1 MSQPFDSFV
10 VFAAMRTGSN
20 FLESNLNAID
30 GVTCHGEVFNPG
42 FIGRWNEQEA
52 FGQTI
57 AQRNANPM
65 AFLAQMRAATPGLC
79 GFRFFHEHDAR
90 VFSPVLLDRRCAKVV
105 LTRNPVDSYVSLKIA
120 QETGQWKLTNARRA
134 RSGQATFDANDFIR
148 YLDEQQG
155 WQLAILNGLQASGQ
169 TAFWIDY
176 EDLQDVSVLNGLAA
190 FLGAPGRLDALDPT
204 LKKQNPEDLAE
215 KVANFAEMEAALAR
229 LDRFNLGR
237 TPNFEPRRQAGI
249 PGYLAAGPLVYMPVR
264 GGPEARVAAW
274 LAQVGGLTGD
284 FNQKSLRQWMRA
296 HPGFRSFTVLRHP
309 LLRAHAALFG
319 HVLPGETPDL
329 RQGFERTM
337 QVSLPNPARVQTLG
351 AEDRQILLLAWLRFC
366 KMVLGGQTGLKVH
379 ALVATQAAA
388 LQGFGAVQPPD
399 AVLREDS
406 LAEGLGFIC
415 AQAGISPPRLP
426 PDPENP
432 MATLAPLL
440 TGEIADAARDAYM
453 RDITGFG
460 FVNLAASRPGAG

>member
-1 MSQPFDSFV
+1 MPLPFDSFV

-20 FLESNLNAID
+20 FLEANLNAID

-90 VFSPVLLDRRCAKVV
+90 VFSPLLLDRRCAKVV
-105 LTRNPVDSYVSLKIA
+105 LTRNPIDSYISLKIA

-176 EDLQDVSVLNGLAA
+176 EDLQDLSVLNGLAS

-204 LKKQNPEDLAE
+204 LKKQNPTEFEE

-229 LDRFNLGR
+229 LDRFNLSR
-237 TPNFEPRRQAGI
+237 TPNFEPRRPAGI
-249 PGYLAAGPLVYMPVR
+249 PGYLAAGPLIYMPVR

-274 LAQVGGLTGD
+274 LSQVGPLDGD
-284 FNQKSLRQWMRA
+284 FNQKSLRQWMRT

-319 HVLPGETPDL
+319 HVLPGATPEL

-337 QVSLPNPARVQTLG
+337 QVSLPNPKKADALSIEEQ
-351 AEDRQILLLAWLRFC
+351 QMLLLSWLRFC

-406 LAEGLGFIC
+406 LAEGLGFVC
-415 AQAGISPPRLP
+415 AQADIAAPHLP

-432 MATLAPLL
+432 MVPLAPLL
-440 TGEIADAARDAYM
+440 TDEIAEAARDTYM

-460 FVNLAASRPGAG
+460 FGNLVPSLARAG